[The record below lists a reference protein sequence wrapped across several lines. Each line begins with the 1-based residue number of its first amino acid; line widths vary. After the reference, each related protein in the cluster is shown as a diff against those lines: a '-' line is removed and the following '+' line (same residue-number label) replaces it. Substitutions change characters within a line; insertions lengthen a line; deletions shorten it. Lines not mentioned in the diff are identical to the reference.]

1 MNKKWVSLMIDYE
14 KIESCIREA
23 GKIVL
28 SANLDNAEIEKKTG
42 DANFCTEYDV
52 RVQNFLIERLSGIL
66 PEASFFG
73 EEETNNNVRDLNKE
87 YIFYI
92 DPIDGTTNFMFNYN
106 HSSISVGLAQ
116 NGEMI
121 AGFVYNPYVDE
132 LYKAF
137 KGKGAFLNNKPIKLD
152 DKSIT
157 EGIIAFGCARYNENR
172 IDVLFDIVKE
182 LFLKSLSIRSGG
194 SAAIDLSRIAKGANV
209 IYIELKLQ
217 PYDYAAA
224 SIILEEAGGII
235 TRIGGGKISLSEP
248 CSILAGSKKAHAE
261 VIKIAKEKGY
271 ISEF

>member
-1 MNKKWVSLMIDYE
+1 MIDFKTIE
-14 KIESCIREA
+14 KCVKEA
-23 GKIVL
+23 GQMVL
-28 SANLDNAEIEKKTG
+28 AADLENASVEKKKG

-52 RVQNFLIERLSGIL
+52 KVQKFLIDELSKIL

-73 EEETNNNVRDLNKE
+73 EEDTSNNVKDLNKE

-106 HSSISVGLAQ
+106 HSSISVGLSK

-132 LYKAF
+132 MYKGI
-137 KGKGAFLNNKPIKLD
+137 KNEGAFLNGKPIKME
-152 DKSIT
+152 DKSVA
-157 EGIIAFGCARYNENR
+157 EGIIAFGCARYNENK
-172 IDVLFDIVKE
+172 IDVLFSTVKE

-224 SIILEEAGGII
+224 SVIIEEAGGVI
-235 TRIGGGKISLSEP
+235 TRIGGGRISLTEP
-248 CSILAGSKKAHAE
+248 CSILAGTKKAHTE
-261 VIKIAKEKGY
+261 VMKVAKEKGY
-271 ISEF
+271 NSEF